1 MLKIMTINSIMNYES
16 DKLIRLWNIV
26 IQRYSLNK
34 K

>member
-1 MLKIMTINSIMNYES
+1 MLKMMTINSIMNYEL

-26 IQRYSLNK
+26 IQRHSLNK